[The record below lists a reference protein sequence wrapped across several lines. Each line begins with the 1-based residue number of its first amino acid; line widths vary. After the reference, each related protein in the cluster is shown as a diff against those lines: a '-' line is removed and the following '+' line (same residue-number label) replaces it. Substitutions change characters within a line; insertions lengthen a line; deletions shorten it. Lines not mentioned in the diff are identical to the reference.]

1 MFEQLLSAIGG
12 FITGI
17 FGLLGDVFSGVVQIF
32 YTPGTGD
39 NPGELTFL
47 GEVIAWTASAALVA
61 AAVYV
66 IYRLIKAA
74 VGRLGGGVR
83 AIG

>member
-1 MFEQLLSAIGG
+1 MFEQLLDAISG

-39 NPGELTFL
+39 TPGELTFL
-47 GEVIAWTASAALVA
+47 GEVIAWTAGAALVA
-61 AAVYV
+61 AAIYV
-66 IYRLIKAA
+66 IYRMIKNA
-74 VGRLGGGVR
+74 VGRLSGGVR
-83 AIG
+83 AVN

>member
-1 MFEQLLSAIGG
+1 MFEELLSAIGG

-32 YTPGTGD
+32 YTTGTDGAA
-39 NPGELTFL
+39 GELTFL
-47 GEVIAWTASAALVA
+47 GEVIAWTAGAALVA
-61 AAVYV
+61 AAVYI
-66 IYRLIKAA
+66 IYRLIRSA
-74 VGRLGGGVR
+74 VGRLSGGVR